1 MRLLCALVTI
11 GGGLALAG
19 CGDAAPAGCADA
31 DSCLTIS
38 TPLPAGA
45 LLDSLEV
52 VARTDSKLVRTQVT
66 DRLLRP
72 PLGLSV
78 PLPERAAGER
88 LTLYLRATA
97 SAETPQ
103 PLGASVELPAGQAGP
118 FAVSLRPPCPEAS
131 CPTPPARQGAA
142 MAYDAASRQVVLFGG
157 TSASGAAL
165 ADTWAWNGVGWHE
178 LTWPTAAPAARS
190 GHSLVYD
197 ARAGRIVL
205 FGGATGDQPL
215 GDTWQ
220 LDLGLGWQQ
229 LTGSSPTPRSQAA
242 LTGTRDGV
250 LLFGGQAAGGALLA
264 DTWLLD
270 GSGWHQVSSGACSAT
285 PVPTPRC
292 RRAAALASDGSGEA
306 LLLGGW
312 LGFDGTAPIFD
323 DTIWGWS
330 SDGQSWSQPAISH
343 PPGVLGRF
351 GLAAAFAAFP
361 QASPA
366 LLVGFGEA
374 QGGVLRADSFL
385 LDPRSGQFAPQL
397 GTAPASRRDAALAY
411 DDERGE
417 ALLFGGLSTAGSLGD
432 TWRFEPAG
440 RWAKR

>member
-19 CGDAAPAGCADA
+19 CGDSAPAGCPDA

-78 PLPERAAGER
+78 PLPPRNAGER

-103 PLGASVELPAGQAGP
+103 PLGGSVEFPAGQAGP
-118 FAVSLRPPCPEAS
+118 FAVSLHPPCAEAS
-131 CPTPPARQGAA
+131 CPAPPARQGAA
-142 MAYDAASRQVVLFGG
+142 MAYDAVSRQIVLFGG
-157 TSASGAAL
+157 TSASGTAL
-165 ADTWAWNGVGWHE
+165 ADTWAWNGVGWRE
-178 LTWPTAAPAARS
+178 LTWSTAAPAARS
-190 GHSLVYD
+190 GHALVYD
-197 ARAGRIVL
+197 PRAGHIVL
-205 FGGATGDQPL
+205 FGGASGAQPL

-220 LDLGLGWQQ
+220 LDLGQGWQQ
-229 LTGSSPTPRSQAA
+229 LTGASPAPRTQAA
-242 LTGTRDGV
+242 MTGTRDGV

-270 GSGWHQVSSGACSAT
+270 GSGWRQVSSGACSAT

-292 RRAAALASDGSGEA
+292 RRSASLASDGSGKA
-306 LLLGGW
+306 LLLAGW

-323 DTIWGWS
+323 DTVWS
-330 SDGQSWSQPAISH
+330 WDGQSWSPSPGSH
-343 PPGVLGRF
+343 PAGVLSRF

-361 QASPA
+361 QTSPA

-385 LDPRSGQFAPQL
+385 FDPRSGQFAPQL
-397 GTAPASRRDAALAY
+397 GDAPATRRDAALAY

-417 ALLFGGLSTAGSLGD
+417 ALLFGGLSAAGNLAD

-440 RWAKR
+440 RWATR